1 MSDRSA
7 VKSSKD
13 SRKPDEEKNERY
25 SDPSEYLNS
34 SGERKVL
41 DTVILFRVAKK
52 RRHANGLYAY
62 PKKETG

>member
-1 MSDRSA
+1 MSA
-7 VKSSKD
+7 KN

-41 DTVILFRVAKK
+41 DTVILFREAKK
-52 RRHANGLYAY
+52 RRHANSLNSDA
-62 PKKETG
+62 KEETG